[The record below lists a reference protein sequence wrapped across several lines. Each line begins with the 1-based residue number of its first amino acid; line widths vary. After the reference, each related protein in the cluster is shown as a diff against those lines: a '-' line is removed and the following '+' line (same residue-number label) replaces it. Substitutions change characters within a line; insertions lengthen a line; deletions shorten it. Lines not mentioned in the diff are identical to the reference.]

1 MKGVKNM
8 VYVMSDIH
16 GDMKK
21 FRSVMSQIKITAEDH
36 LYVLGDVI
44 DRGSDGIEILRELM
58 ARPNVT
64 VLLGNHEWMMLNALW
79 GDQQF
84 DDTRLWYRNGG
95 IPTHDAYMKLPQKQ
109 QDEIQRFIQQ
119 RPLSKEVTVNGTK
132 YILVHG
138 APPEL
143 IDTILSKYDT
153 NPIFAL
159 WTRMR
164 PDDTMPNGKTVI
176 FGHTPTE
183 YYQEGIPLQIWY
195 GKDKIGIDCGSGN
208 EHPVCRLAC
217 LRLDDMTEYYSN

>member
-1 MKGVKNM
+1 MT
-8 VYVMSDIH
+8 YVMSDIH
-16 GDMKK
+16 GDMKRY
-21 FRSVMSQIKITAEDH
+21 RSVMSKIKITAEDH

-44 DRGSDGIEILRELM
+44 DREADGIEILIELM
-58 ARPNVT
+58 AKPNVT

-79 GDQQF
+79 GEHQF
-84 DDTRLWYRNGG
+84 ADVRLWYRNGG
-95 IPTHDAYMKLPQKQ
+95 VLTYGAYVQLPQEQ
-109 QDEIQRFIQQ
+109 QDEIQRYIRQM
-119 RPLSKEVTVNGTK
+119 PLSAEVTVNGTD

-153 NPIFAL
+153 NPTFAL

-164 PDDTMPNGKTVI
+164 PDDAMPEGKTVV

-183 YYQEGIPLQIWY
+183 YYQEGIPLRIWY
-195 GKDKIGIDCGSGN
+195 GEDKIDIDCGSGH

-217 LRLDDMTEYYSN
+217 LRLDDMTEYYSD